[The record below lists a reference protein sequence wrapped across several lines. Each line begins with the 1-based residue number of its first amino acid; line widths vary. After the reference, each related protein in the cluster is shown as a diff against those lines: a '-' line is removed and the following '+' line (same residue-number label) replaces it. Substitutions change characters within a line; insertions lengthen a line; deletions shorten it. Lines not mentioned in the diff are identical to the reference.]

1 MSETYRS
8 ASHLALQP
16 DGKIVV
22 AGSQLGLPD
31 GTSSH
36 LVGRHLPDGALDTA
50 FGDGGYAVYD
60 FAEGQFDAAAAV
72 AVLPDGRIVI
82 GGGIEFA
89 EYASTFARYLG
100 DAPVAVSAAP
110 AAPPAVIPPAG
121 GAFPFTIHLA
131 NATDEPLAVQ
141 VWTEAGGPA
150 PRSPVLGPRVAR
162 LAPGEVLTRTITQH
176 VPARAGR

>member
-1 MSETYRS
+1 
-8 ASHLALQP
+8 
-16 DGKIVV
+16 
-22 AGSQLGLPD
+22 LPD

-36 LVGRHLPDGALDTA
+36 LVGRHLPDGALDPT
-50 FGDGGYAVYD
+50 FGDGGYVVYD
-60 FAEGQFDAAAAV
+60 FADEMYDYVAAIAG
-72 AVLPDGRIVI
+72 LPDGRIVT
-82 GGGIEFA
+82 GGGIESG

-121 GAFPFTIHLA
+121 GAFDLTIHLA
-131 NATDEPLAVQ
+131 NATDGPLAVL